1 MPKYQNKYRIASARR
16 PGWDYRRAG
25 AYFITICT
33 RDRVS
38 HFGECRNGQMKLST
52 IGLIVQGCWYDI
64 PRWNPSVELGAFII
78 MPDHLHGILILDG
91 ASIDAE
97 GDKDKEE
104 EDKADAEDKE
114 DRDVQ
119 TLHCNVS
126 TTTTTIIDSDSTM
139 DTEAKNEFF
148 QKISPKSGSVSVL
161 IRSFKSAASRH
172 IRRAFPEAHF
182 AWQKRFHDHII
193 RNEAAFDRITQYIQN
208 NPAQW
213 KDKGHG

>member
-1 MPKYQNKYRIASARR
+1 
-16 PGWDYRRAG
+16 
-25 AYFITICT
+25 
-33 RDRVS
+33 
-38 HFGECRNGQMKLST
+38 
-52 IGLIVQGCWYDI
+52 
-64 PRWNPSVELGAFII
+64 
-78 MPDHLHGILILDG
+78 LILDG

-114 DRDVQ
+114 EDKEDRDVQ
-119 TLHCNVS
+119 TLQCNVS

-172 IRRAFPEAHF
+172 IRRAFPDAQF
-182 AWQKRFHDHII
+182 AWQERFHDHII
-193 RNEAAFDRITQYIQN
+193 RNEASFDRISRYIQN

-213 KDKGHG
+213 KGR